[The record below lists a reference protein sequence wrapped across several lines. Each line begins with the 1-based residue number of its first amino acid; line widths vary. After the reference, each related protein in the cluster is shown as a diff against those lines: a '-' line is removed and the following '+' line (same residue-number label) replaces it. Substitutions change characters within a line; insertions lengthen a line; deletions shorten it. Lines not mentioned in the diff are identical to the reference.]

1 MIGRHGTVRD
11 PFEGQGAIRTR
22 LRLRIEGLLA
32 LGLAIGAC
40 GMTTAVWLRNMAPL
54 AERLG
59 LR

>member
-1 MIGRHGTVRD
+1 MIGRHETVRD
-11 PFEGQGAIRTR
+11 PFEGRGVIRTR
-22 LRLRIEGLLA
+22 LRLRIEGLFALA
-32 LGLAIGAC
+32 LAIGAC